1 MTMSE
6 NDVVMALSQK
16 VAMLERRL
24 DKVAKLH
31 LALADKYEHICK
43 EIMLHE
49 ANLRDVAER
58 GEGFQADD

>member
-24 DKVAKLH
+24 DTVAKLH
-31 LALADKYEHICK
+31 MALADKYDKMGKDIR
-43 EIMLHE
+43 LTD
-49 ANLRDVAER
+49 ASLRTVADRFESF
-58 GEGFQADD
+58 GTDD